1 MRLRCFFCG
10 KVILRCGDPRALRG
24 RSAGGYDFLDCK
36 YDVRMLRFNITIKRQ
51 ARGSDIEGTG
61 QLLVKLFFGVVVNSG
76 ILASTSVK
84 LAPALL

>member
-1 MRLRCFFCG
+1 MFFLR

-36 YDVRMLRFNITIKRQ
+36 YDVRIMLRFNITIKRQ

-76 ILASTSVK
+76 ILVSTSVK